1 MRHPF
6 KTCHTHAALLT
17 ALLLCL
23 GTLVAY
29 SQPTA
34 NTSNRP
40 YKVTGINLGPDSEG
54 KPVYM
59 SLYKNNARIDTAIVK
74 DGTFILEGT
83 LPESSFARLDL
94 GREYGNFIA
103 GEGDVVVDFNTHL
116 PVSGNDVNMSFKI
129 MTDEFQI
136 HKDAYFAAADSITKL
151 NQSKEERQSGFQKI
165 YDKLKNETCP
175 MLKKVAW
182 ENGDNGLGHAAI
194 LTYYNNINGN
204 PELWMDLYNGLSSWL
219 KSNEQIIDMNNT
231 IQASVATQE
240 GKMFVDLTGKT
251 VDGKEAKLSD
261 YVGKGKYVLV
271 DFWASWCGPC
281 LAEAKETLIP
291 LYEKYADSDNFM
303 ILGAATW
310 DKPEN
315 TIAAIEKHGYGWQQ
329 LIDLGM
335 EPMRAYGFNGIPMI
349 ILFGPDGHILKR
361 DLRGAHLVEE
371 VGKVAHLPAA
381 N

>member
-1 MRHPF
+1 MKHPL
-6 KTCHTHAALLT
+6 KACHTPAALLT

-29 SQPTA
+29 SQTAA
-34 NTSNRP
+34 NTTGRP

-54 KPVYM
+54 KHVYM

-83 LPESSFARLDL
+83 LPESSFARLDIY
-94 GREYGNFIA
+94 REYANFIA
-103 GEGDVVVDFNTHL
+103 GEGEVVVDFNTHL
-116 PVSGNDVNMSFKI
+116 PVSGNDVNM
-129 MTDEFQI
+129 
-136 HKDAYFAAADSITKL
+136 AYKAIESKRDSILTSTLAQADSIRDSNLSDIEKQRQL
-151 NQSKEERQSGFQKI
+151 KQLFDNYREKMRPELKELA
-165 YDKLKNETCP
+165 LKN
-175 MLKKVAW
+175 
-182 ENGDNGLGHAAI
+182 NDNGMGHAMT
-194 LTYYNNINGN
+194 LTYFNAIDGD
-204 PELWMDLYNGLSSWL
+204 PELWQELYNGLSPWL
-219 KSNEQIIDMNNT
+219 KSNEQIINMNNT

-291 LYEKYADSDNFM
+291 LYEKYAGSDNFM

-310 DKPEN
+310 DKPDN
-315 TIAAIEKHGYGWQQ
+315 TLAAIEKHGYGWQQ

-335 EPMRAYGFNGIPMI
+335 EPMKAYGFDGIPMI

-361 DLRGAHLVEE
+361 NLRGAHLTEE
-371 VGKVAHLPAA
+371 VEKVAHLPAA
-381 N
+381 D

>member
-1 MRHPF
+1 MRHPL
-6 KTCHTHAALLT
+6 KACHTPAALLT
-17 ALLLCL
+17 ALLLCI

-29 SQPTA
+29 SQTAA
-34 NTSNRP
+34 NTTGRP

-54 KPVYM
+54 KHVYM
-59 SLYKNNARIDTAIVK
+59 SLYKNNARIDTAIVN

-83 LPESSFARLDL
+83 LPESSFARLDIY
-94 GREYGNFIA
+94 REYASFIA
-103 GEGDVVVDFNTHL
+103 GEGEVVVDFNTHL
-116 PVSGNDVNMSFKI
+116 PVSGNDVNMSLKK
-129 MTDEFQI
+129 MTDEFQV

-151 NQSKEERQSGFQKI
+151 NQSEEDKQNGFQKI
-165 YDKLKNETCP
+165 YDKLITASCP

-194 LTYYNNINGN
+194 LTYYNYINGDAG
-204 PELWMDLYNGLSSWL
+204 LWMDLYNGLSPWL
-219 KSNEQIIDMNNT
+219 KSNEQIINMNNT
-231 IQASVATQE
+231 IQASIATQE

-261 YVGKGKYVLV
+261 FVGKGKYVLV

-291 LYEKYADSDNFM
+291 LYEKYAGSDNFM

-310 DKPEN
+310 DKPDN
-315 TIAAIEKHGYGWQQ
+315 TLAAIEKHGYGWQQ

-335 EPMRAYGFNGIPMI
+335 APMEAYGFDGIPMI

-361 DLRGAHLVEE
+361 NLRGAHLTEE
-371 VGKVAHLPAA
+371 VEKVAHLPAA
-381 N
+381 D

>member
-1 MRHPF
+1 MRHPL
-6 KTCHTHAALLT
+6 KACHTPAALLT

-23 GTLVAY
+23 GTIVAY
-29 SQPTA
+29 SQTAA
-34 NTSNRP
+34 NTTGRP

-54 KPVYM
+54 KHVYM

-83 LPESSFARLDL
+83 LPESSFARLDIY
-94 GREYGNFIA
+94 REYASFIA
-103 GEGDVVVDFNTHL
+103 GEGEVVVDFNTHR
-116 PVSGNDVNMSFKI
+116 PVSGNDVNM
-129 MTDEFQI
+129 
-136 HKDAYFAAADSITKL
+136 AYKAIESKRDSILTSTLAQADSIRDSGLPDIEKQRQLKKL
-151 NQSKEERQSGFQKI
+151 YGDYREKMRPELKELA
-165 YDKLKNETCP
+165 LKN
-175 MLKKVAW
+175 
-182 ENGDNGLGHAAI
+182 NDNGMGHAMT
-194 LTYYNNINGN
+194 LTYFNAIDGD
-204 PELWMDLYNGLSSWL
+204 PELWMDLYNDLSPWL
-219 KSNEQIIDMNNT
+219 KSNEQIINMNNT
-231 IQASVATQE
+231 IQASIATQE

-261 YVGKGKYVLV
+261 FVGKGKYVLV

-281 LAEAKETLIP
+281 LDEAKETLIP
-291 LYEKYADSDNFM
+291 LYEKYAGSDNFM

-335 EPMRAYGFNGIPMI
+335 EPMKAYGFDGIPMI

-361 DLRGAHLVEE
+361 NLRGAHLTEE
-371 VGKVAHLPAA
+371 VEKVAHLPAA
-381 N
+381 D

>member
-1 MRHPF
+1 MKHPL
-6 KTCHTHAALLT
+6 KACPIPAGLLT

-29 SQPTA
+29 SQTAA
-34 NTSNRP
+34 NTTGRP

-54 KPVYM
+54 KHVYM

-83 LPESSFARLDL
+83 LPESSFARLDIY
-94 GREYGNFIA
+94 REYANFIA
-103 GEGDVVVDFNTHL
+103 GEGEVVVDFNTHL
-116 PVSGNDVNMSFKI
+116 PASGNTINM
-129 MTDEFQI
+129 
-136 HKDAYFAAADSITKL
+136 AYRAIESKCDSILTSIRAKADSIRDSGS
-151 NQSKEERQSGFQKI
+151 SKEEQQSQLKKLYGDYRERIRPELKELV
-165 YDKLKNETCP
+165 LKN
-175 MLKKVAW
+175 
-182 ENGDNGLGHAAI
+182 NDNGLGHAAT
-194 LTYYNNINGN
+194 LDYYSTVYGD
-204 PELWMDLYNGLSSWL
+204 PELWMDLYNDLSPWL
-219 KSNEQIIDMNNT
+219 KSNEQIINMNNT

-240 GKMFVDLTGKT
+240 GKMFVDLNGKT

-291 LYEKYADSDNFM
+291 LYEKYAGSDNFM

-310 DKPEN
+310 DKPDN
-315 TIAAIEKHGYGWQQ
+315 TIEAVKKHGYGWQQ

-335 EPMRAYGFNGIPMI
+335 APMEAYGFDGIPMI

-361 DLRGAHLVEE
+361 NLRGAHLTEE
-371 VGKVAHLPAA
+371 VEKVAHLPAA
-381 N
+381 D

>member
-1 MRHPF
+1 
-6 KTCHTHAALLT
+6 
-17 ALLLCL
+17 
-23 GTLVAY
+23 
-29 SQPTA
+29 
-34 NTSNRP
+34 
-40 YKVTGINLGPDSEG
+40 
-54 KPVYM
+54 
-59 SLYKNNARIDTAIVK
+59 
-74 DGTFILEGT
+74 
-83 LPESSFARLDL
+83 
-94 GREYGNFIA
+94 
-103 GEGDVVVDFNTHL
+103 
-116 PVSGNDVNMSFKI
+116 
-129 MTDEFQI
+129 
-136 HKDAYFAAADSITKL
+136 
-151 NQSKEERQSGFQKI
+151 
-165 YDKLKNETCP
+165 
-175 MLKKVAW
+175 
-182 ENGDNGLGHAAI
+182 
-194 LTYYNNINGN
+194 
-204 PELWMDLYNGLSSWL
+204 
-219 KSNEQIIDMNNT
+219 
-231 IQASVATQE
+231 
-240 GKMFVDLTGKT
+240 MFVDLTGKT

-291 LYEKYADSDNFM
+291 LYEKYAGSDNFM

-310 DKPEN
+310 DKPQN

>member
-1 MRHPF
+1 MRHPL
-6 KTCHTHAALLT
+6 KACHTPAALLT

-29 SQPTA
+29 SQTAA
-34 NTSNRP
+34 NTTGRP

-54 KPVYM
+54 KHVYM

-83 LPESSFARLDL
+83 LPESSFARLDIY
-94 GREYGNFIA
+94 REYANFIA
-103 GEGDVVVDFNTHL
+103 GEGEVVVDFNTHL
-116 PVSGNDVNMSFKI
+116 PASGNAINMDYKAIESKCDSILTFIRAK
-129 MTDEFQI
+129 
-136 HKDAYFAAADSITKL
+136 ADSIRDSVS
-151 NQSKEERQSGFQKI
+151 SKEEQQSQLKKLYGDYRERIRPELKELV
-165 YDKLKNETCP
+165 LKN
-175 MLKKVAW
+175 
-182 ENGDNGLGHAAI
+182 NDNGLGHAAT
-194 LTYYNNINGN
+194 LDYYSAVYGD
-204 PELWMDLYNGLSSWL
+204 PELWQELYNDLSPWL
-219 KSNEQIIDMNNT
+219 KSNEQIINMNNT

-271 DFWASWCGPC
+271 DFWASWCSPC
-281 LAEAKETLIP
+281 LAEAKETLLP
-291 LYEKYADSDNFM
+291 LYEKYAGSDNFM

-310 DKPEN
+310 DKPDN
-315 TIAAIEKHGYGWQQ
+315 TLAAIEKHGYGWQQ

-335 EPMRAYGFNGIPMI
+335 EPMKAYGFDGIPMI

-361 DLRGAHLVEE
+361 NLRGAHLTEE
-371 VGKVAHLPAA
+371 VEKVAHLPAA
-381 N
+381 D